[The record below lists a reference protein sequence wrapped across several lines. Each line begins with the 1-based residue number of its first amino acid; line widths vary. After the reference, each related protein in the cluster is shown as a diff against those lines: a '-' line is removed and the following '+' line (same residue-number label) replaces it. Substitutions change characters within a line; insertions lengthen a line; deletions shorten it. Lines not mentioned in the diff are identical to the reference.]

1 MDPMRLIIDKQTS
14 ERLQEATDN
23 RLFRAS
29 PAENDERSRP
39 GWPTRA
45 RRRLGD
51 SLVAAGETLR
61 SSPDEQPAAHV
72 EPRDLTGRAVFSLG
86 RERLTDRRDHFCVAG

>member
-1 MDPMRLIIDKQTS
+1 MTYTSNTREDNDMDPMRLIIDKQTS

-29 PAENDERSRP
+29 PADNDERSRP

-51 SLVAAGETLR
+51 TLVTAGETLR
-61 SSPDEQPAAHV
+61 SSPDEQPAAHSH
-72 EPRDLTGRAVFSLG
+72 RAAS
-86 RERLTDRRDHFCVAG
+86 

>member
-1 MDPMRLIIDKQTS
+1 MITTSSVRRITYTSNTTEETTMDPMRLIIDKQTS

-29 PAENDERSRP
+29 PADNDELSRP

-61 SSPDEQPAAHV
+61 SSPDERPAAHENRV
-72 EPRDLTGRAVFSLG
+72 V
-86 RERLTDRRDHFCVAG
+86 

>member
-1 MDPMRLIIDKQTS
+1 MMTTSTVRQTTYTSNTREEMDMDPMRVIIDKQTS

-29 PAENDERSRP
+29 PTGNDERSRP

-51 SLVAAGETLR
+51 TLVAAGETLR

-72 EPRDLTGRAVFSLG
+72 NRA
-86 RERLTDRRDHFCVAG
+86 T